1 MTKFNS
7 HIKSLKIVLK
17 PAMPIFEGGQKVA
30 DAPGKYA
37 QFSDGQFQTDDKEI
51 IERLEKLPTFGVDF
65 WKASEKPDQEESH
78 KVDEDSDSNLEKLTK
93 KELQSLATEK
103 GIDLDGTETK
113 DRLIE
118 LLQDKQE
125 R

>member
-30 DAPGKYA
+30 DAPGQYA
-37 QFSDGQFQTDDKEI
+37 QFTDGQFETQDEEVIAK
-51 IERLEKLPTFGVDF
+51 LEKLPTFGVDF
-65 WKASEKPDQEESH
+65 WRASDEPEQIKDKEPE
-78 KVDEDSDSNLEKLTK
+78 VDGDLQKHTK
-93 KELQSLATEK
+93 KELQALAEEK
-103 GIDLDGTETK
+103 GIELDGSETK

-118 LLQDKQE
+118 LLQEKQE
-125 R
+125 N